1 MGVKSQ
7 AEGDKKRKKERK
19 KERKE
24 GVLEK
29 RPSSWDESRLHEHRI
44 QQNEER

>member
-7 AEGDKKRKKERK
+7 AEGDKKRK